1 VTEESGGKG
10 IRDPGARRRW
20 IVIGITI
27 VGVAVA
33 AVLGAYLGRGP
44 RRERSAG
51 KEAVA
56 RIVAVYSESLRELRE
71 AQRATTDPAELADLA
86 AMELRLRVLTAIGLA
101 GILERSGEEA
111 LRGEVEGEIREMLS
125 AFPDSGAIL
134 DEIEGEYFQK
144 LAAQDVEFARDL
156 GRLLEF
162 LVREEG
168 VQIEAKRSE
177 LERLKALEAEMREQ
191 LVPGSVEKKTDDD
204 ADHEGHEGCD
214 HD

>member
-1 VTEESGGKG
+1 VTEESSSKG
-10 IRDPGARRRW
+10 IKNIGARRRW
-20 IVIGITI
+20 IVIGVTV

-44 RRERSAG
+44 RSERSAG
-51 KEAVA
+51 TEAAA
-56 RIVAVYSESLRELRE
+56 RIVAAYRGSLRELRE

-101 GILERSGEEA
+101 GIPERSGEPA
-111 LRGEVEGEIREMLS
+111 LREETEGEIREMLS
-125 AFPDSGAIL
+125 AFADSGGIL
-134 DEIEGEYFQK
+134 NQIEGEYFRK
-144 LAAQDVEFARDL
+144 LSAEDVEFARDL

-168 VQIEAKRSE
+168 LQIKAKRRE
-177 LERLKALEAEMREQ
+177 LEKLKALEAEMREQ
-191 LVPGSVEKKTDDD
+191 LVPGHESHEK
-204 ADHEGHEGCD
+204 AEDHKEGHEGCD